1 MCKVKRE
8 TKLTAEDH
16 PRLFLSQWREL
27 CLRTMRGTTKSGLR
41 NCRPRGEGWMVLLE
55 DQQECK
61 MFFEQHENV
70 SNISFT
76 GDIDDFEQNDWLTIR
91 HDLPKRVDEAIL
103 QSNKWVTNFYKC
115 FFKDCIIMFY
125 SVRYY
130 LY

>member
-1 MCKVKRE
+1 MEGTMAVFE
-8 TKLTAEDH
+8 N
-16 PRLFLSQWREL
+16 QW
-27 CLRTMRGTTKSGLR
+27 GTTKSGLR

-91 HDLPKRVDEAIL
+91 HDLPERVDEAIL
-103 QSNKWVTNFYKC
+103 QSNKWVTVTQHEGLWPS
-115 FFKDCIIMFY
+115 DP
-125 SVRYY
+125 SS
-130 LY
+130 LEPLTLE